1 MEIKTYDSSLKM
13 SLENAAQTVVF
24 VRNQVGEFC

>member
-1 MEIKTYDSSLKM
+1 MIVEIKSYDSSLKM

-24 VRNQVGEFC
+24 VRNQVE